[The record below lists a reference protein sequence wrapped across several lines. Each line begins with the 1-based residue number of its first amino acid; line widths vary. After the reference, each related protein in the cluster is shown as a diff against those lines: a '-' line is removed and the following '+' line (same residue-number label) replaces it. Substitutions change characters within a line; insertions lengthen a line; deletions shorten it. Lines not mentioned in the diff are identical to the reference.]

1 MSTFQFD
8 NVEYEIDALSPEA
21 KLQYDMIVV
30 ANKRLSELRLDMAML
45 QTALNTYATA
55 LKPLLEVIP
64 PTSNAGEAD
73 TDAATYT
80 SVLQADASSA

>member
-8 NVEYEIDALSPEA
+8 NVEYSIDALSPEA

-30 ANKRLSELRLDMAML
+30 ANKRISELQLDMVML

-55 LKPLLEVIP
+55 LKPLLDVIP
-64 PTSNAGEAD
+64 PTSNAAEAE
-73 TDAATYT
+73 AASYT
-80 SVLQADASSA
+80 SVLQADVSSA